1 MLRLGSSSAP
11 SARWP
16 AREARPASQLRASAS
31 GTTFFT
37 LIGESETINVTKAPY
52 TIGSSPSA
60 DLRLSAP
67 NLHAEH
73 AVVERKGQ
81 QFFLKAL
88 VGEDL
93 FDDTHCWID
102 GTPLRPRVAY
112 LLGSGG
118 RLAFGDAAKTF
129 TITFQQGEG
138 SNPLLHMMMQ
148 GMASQASPS
157 VKESLQQK
165 L

>member
-1 MLRLGSSSAP
+1 M
-11 SARWP
+11 
-16 AREARPASQLRASAS
+16 
-31 GTTFFT
+31 
-37 LIGESETINVTKAPY
+37 
-52 TIGSSPSA
+52 
-60 DLRLSAP
+60 
-67 NLHAEH
+67 HAEH

-118 RLAFGDAAKTF
+118 SLAFGNAAKTF